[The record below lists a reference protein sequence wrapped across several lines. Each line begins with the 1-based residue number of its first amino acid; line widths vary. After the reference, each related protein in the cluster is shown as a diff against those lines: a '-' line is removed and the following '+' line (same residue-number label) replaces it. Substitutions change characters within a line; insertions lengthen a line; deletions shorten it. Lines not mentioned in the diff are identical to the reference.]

1 LNITTFE
8 KYGYS
13 NKHLSVMA
21 VKISK
26 NNGEV
31 VVGRQMTTKVLEVVD
46 LGKHTT
52 PTYGL
57 KKEVQCRCTRCDEN
71 DPKITRTT
79 KGKVDKNISLVG
91 RQSYSKMTNSRYKLL
106 DERWEN
112 VI

>member
-31 VVGRQMTTKVLEVVD
+31 VVGRQMTTKVWEVVD
-46 LGKHTT
+46 LGKTQHR
-52 PTYGL
+52 L
-57 KKEVQCRCTRCDEN
+57 RA
-71 DPKITRTT
+71 
-79 KGKVDKNISLVG
+79 
-91 RQSYSKMTNSRYKLL
+91 
-106 DERWEN
+106 
-112 VI
+112 